1 MITILCI
8 GKGKHTYAKEGIRD
22 YLFRIKKY
30 VPITYIDVQKVLEKK
45 GYWIA
50 LDVKG
55 KMYSSETFA
64 QHVHHL
70 ILHHKDVTFVL
81 GDFLLFAHQLRAT

>member
-1 MITILCI
+1 MA
-8 GKGKHTYAKEGIRD
+8 AKRKPFVK
-22 YLFRIKKY
+22 LQCQTCKKVNY
-30 VPITYIDVQKVLEKK
+30 FTRKSRQKVLEKK

-81 GDFLLFAHQLRAT
+81 GDADGIPKTVLENCDEKI